1 MAKSLGEDN
10 MQELYLDANAHVSLS
25 QAARN
30 VYNNSLELGHPSS
43 LNAIGRKSAALLEG
57 ARAKIAELIGAK
69 TPNQIYFTSG
79 CTQAAEWGIN
89 NILPF
94 LGFKQA
100 NITCSPVEHIA
111 VRDPIEKLK
120 IPYCT
125 VNSDGI
131 ISEKEFKRLICI
143 HSHNEFGTIQDFNNL
158 KFEFLFSD
166 LSQTLGKE
174 QLNITDLNVD
184 IGIFG
189 AHKFGGPTGI
199 GFMYLKN
206 PDIWESFGTGGRYFL
221 DRTGTPDVLG
231 ILATAEA
238 LENALKTLSSRQEKM
253 IEFHSVLEKGLEE
266 REARIIA
273 KNANRLKN
281 TTFFYLENQAADKM
295 LKMSEQG
302 IHYGLGSACGSVYAD
317 ISQSL
322 KALGE
327 TGSFCD
333 YARVSSWG
341 QYGKKEA
348 ERFLDIFD
356 KVR

>member
-1 MAKSLGEDN
+1 MK
-10 MQELYLDANAHVSLS
+10 ELFLDINAHVPLS
-25 QAARN
+25 DAAKSIFN
-30 VYNNSLELGHPSS
+30 KSLELGHPSS
-43 LNAIGRKSAALLEG
+43 LNAIGRKSAGLLEG

-69 TPNQIYFTSG
+69 TPNQIYFTFG
-79 CTQAAEWGIN
+79 CTQAAEWATKLTFAFN
-89 NILPF
+89 KNIV
-94 LGFKQA
+94 
-100 NITCSPVEHIA
+100 CSPIEHVA
-111 VRDPIEKLK
+111 VRDPVEIKGCDFEKVDSNGLLK
-120 IPYCT
+120 SNLFDC
-125 VNSDGI
+125 
-131 ISEKEFKRLICI
+131 LICI
-143 HSHNEFGTIQDFNNL
+143 HSHNEFGTIQEFS
-158 KFEFLFSD
+158 KIERKFLFSD

-174 QLNITDLNVD
+174 QLNVTDLNVD

-189 AHKFGGPTGI
+189 AHKFGGPTGV

-238 LENALKTLSSRQEKM
+238 LEDVLKTLQSRQEKM
-253 IEFHSVLEKGLEE
+253 IEFHSLLESGLEN
-266 REARIIA
+266 RGTRIIA
-273 KNANRLKN
+273 KNADRLKN